1 MNVFEAF
8 ILGLLQGLT
17 EFLPV
22 SSSGHIQLGAYFF
35 NLDTKENLMFT
46 ILVHGA
52 TVISTIIV
60 FWKEIRKITLGV
72 LKFRYN
78 DDMKFFLHV
87 IVSMIPVGIIGVFF
101 KSNVESFF
109 EGKIVFVASMLM
121 ITGFLLAATQ
131 YIKAKT
137 QTGKVNYLKA
147 FIIGL
152 AQAFAVLPGI
162 SRSGATIATAL
173 IAGVEKKEA
182 TRFAFLMVII
192 PILGATLLQVVEIV
206 NTPSI
211 TGNTS
216 ITALSV
222 GFVTALVFGIL
233 ACRWM
238 INIVQKGK
246 LIYFAI
252 YCFIIATSVLIIELL

>member
-1 MNVFEAF
+1 
-8 ILGLLQGLT
+8 
-17 EFLPV
+17 
-22 SSSGHIQLGAYFF
+22 
-35 NLDTKENLMFT
+35 
-46 ILVHGA
+46 
-52 TVISTIIV
+52 
-60 FWKEIRKITLGV
+60 
-72 LKFRYN
+72 
-78 DDMKFFLHV
+78 
-87 IVSMIPVGIIGVFF
+87 
-101 KSNVESFF
+101 VESFF

-121 ITGFLLAATQ
+121 ITGFLLAGTQ

-192 PILGATLLQVVEIV
+192 PILGATLLQVIEIV

-216 ITALSV
+216 VAALAV

-246 LIYFAI
+246 LLYFAI

>member
-35 NLDTKENLMFT
+35 ELNNQENLMFT
-46 ILVHGA
+46 VIVHGA

-60 FWKEIRKITLGV
+60 FWKEIKKITIGV
-72 LKFRYN
+72 LKFKYN

-87 IVSMIPVGIIGVFF
+87 VVSMIPVGIVGVFF
-101 KSNVESFF
+101 KSDVEGFF
-109 EGKIVFVASMLM
+109 DGKIVFVASMLM
-121 ITGFLLAATQ
+121 ITGFLLAATH
-131 YIKAKT
+131 YIKADT
-137 QTGKVNYLKA
+137 RTGKINYMKA
-147 FIIGL
+147 FIIGI

-192 PILGATLLQVVEIV
+192 PILGATLLQVIEIV
-206 NTPSI
+206 KTPAI

-216 ITALSV
+216 IAALSV
-222 GFVTALVFGIL
+222 GFVTALVFGII

-252 YCFIIATSVLIIELL
+252 YCFIIATAVLIIQLI